1 MALNYTQGVKNIMLS
16 MSLDKLTPSGV
27 GIGYGF
33 GFRYSGS
40 ATGSVT
46 GAYQLS
52 NNYLLSNG
60 TGSLHIYI
68 PTGSYLNLTTTT
80 SESISNLVAK
90 YSGSSVDDKLLSTY
104 IVVLQDSINPFP
116 CDASCYQGE
125 SVYWYYNGTLNPP
138 TIQNPANRLTTRVLK
153 GGVSI
158 TSTVKYPPY
167 GPGAVGTMGLVCQDS
182 ASGALVGLTNNH
194 VIIRDPFYT
203 NQQNTSSVIQNE
215 YYLNDS
221 TNTTPNMV
229 YQTGET
235 LPIVSGSLE
244 IGRVLR
250 YVPLYT
256 SASTSANPTKIN
268 NSDAAIFSLYCS
280 SSTGTPIIGF
290 TSSFQQVGLSYTSSM
305 PFASTAEINNL
316 FNTNPELYSSGRT
329 TGAKGSPGTLCP
341 LRFFSMADIAVPYNL
356 QGTPTLA
363 YMQDVI
369 AFVKPEN
376 SASYLP
382 SGSGGATSVCPYP
395 CYAGDS
401 GSTLIANFSGTWKII
416 GLVFAG
422 DASTDIYYTPSG
434 VPGLPA
440 GLPYRFASSMG
451 FACRIDNVA
460 TQLGIKA
467 WTGSAAPVVDHNTI
481 NYITTTGSNDI
492 SNLICSGSRY
502 WQLGLTHNHKLC

>member
-80 SESISNLVAK
+80 SESISELVAK
-90 YSGSSVDDKLLSTY
+90 YSGSLVDTEYLSTY

-125 SVYWYYNGTLNPP
+125 NTYWYYNGTLNPP

-194 VIIRDPFYT
+194 VILLYLI
-203 NQQNTSSVIQNE
+203 SV
-215 YYLNDS
+215 L
-221 TNTTPNMV
+221 
-229 YQTGET
+229 
-235 LPIVSGSLE
+235 
-244 IGRVLR
+244 
-250 YVPLYT
+250 
-256 SASTSANPTKIN
+256 
-268 NSDAAIFSLYCS
+268 
-280 SSTGTPIIGF
+280 
-290 TSSFQQVGLSYTSSM
+290 
-305 PFASTAEINNL
+305 
-316 FNTNPELYSSGRT
+316 
-329 TGAKGSPGTLCP
+329 
-341 LRFFSMADIAVPYNL
+341 
-356 QGTPTLA
+356 
-363 YMQDVI
+363 
-369 AFVKPEN
+369 
-376 SASYLP
+376 
-382 SGSGGATSVCPYP
+382 
-395 CYAGDS
+395 
-401 GSTLIANFSGTWKII
+401 
-416 GLVFAG
+416 
-422 DASTDIYYTPSG
+422 
-434 VPGLPA
+434 
-440 GLPYRFASSMG
+440 
-451 FACRIDNVA
+451 
-460 TQLGIKA
+460 
-467 WTGSAAPVVDHNTI
+467 
-481 NYITTTGSNDI
+481 
-492 SNLICSGSRY
+492 
-502 WQLGLTHNHKLC
+502 